1 VSAARIVVEPLA
13 KQDIRQQHTRRF
25 RHLNLQ
31 CTIGI
36 KGEFR
41 LGNLTVVSNGDSLMS
56 TIPVQL
62 PDELREYIDMKV
74 ERGEFA
80 SASDYIVALV
90 NSARKKKSEI
100 EAALLEGLDSGPAE
114 EWTSDEWAEIKKRV
128 VHRHPAG

>member
-1 VSAARIVVEPLA
+1 
-13 KQDIRQQHTRRF
+13 
-25 RHLNLQ
+25 
-31 CTIGI
+31 
-36 KGEFR
+36 
-41 LGNLTVVSNGDSLMS
+41 MS